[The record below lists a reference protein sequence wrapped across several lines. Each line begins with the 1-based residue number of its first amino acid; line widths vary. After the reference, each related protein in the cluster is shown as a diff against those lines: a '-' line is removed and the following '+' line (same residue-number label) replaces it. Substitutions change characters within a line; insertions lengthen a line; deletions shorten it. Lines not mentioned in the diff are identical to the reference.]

1 MQGFQVG
8 KGKAVINT
16 RWNLNTGIVQLQRS
30 RRQSERSSM
39 CVCACELGVVECVVG
54 SALGGGG
61 GTPLTSESMNI
72 HDTLALRFSIIY
84 LLITL

>member
-8 KGKAVINT
+8 KGEAVVNT

-30 RRQSERSSM
+30 RRQSERSWM

-54 SALGGGG
+54 RA
-61 GTPLTSESMNI
+61 
-72 HDTLALRFSIIY
+72 
-84 LLITL
+84 